1 MNKIFS
7 RYFFCPK
14 HPEHLYSTAEQ
25 NGEKCVPKQC
35 PFCNSTQ
42 EIFVTPCCHCGEL
55 FTISQISEHE
65 EKLCSLFFIHPKKPP
80 KRLLITICVDET
92 QELTVCFFTAL
103 LQAYKTNVF
112 YATLFSYNENER
124 FLQQRLNSSCFS
136 CGLKNVV
143 DEIPDWFKVDSF
155 KEYQMMFVCSPKN
168 FEQCMKIAN
177 AIKFTPKLN
186 LQERSKIIF
195 SVDEADTNFPIFNKI
210 DNVII
215 CKGSTHKKMRTL
227 TFSVLAEL
235 LRMKETD
242 ENGMYQFM
250 LNQMRTYAQSMK
262 NSAKIKTSINIIGS
276 KI

>member
-1 MNKIFS
+1 
-7 RYFFCPK
+7 
-14 HPEHLYSTAEQ
+14 
-25 NGEKCVPKQC
+25 
-35 PFCNSTQ
+35 
-42 EIFVTPCCHCGEL
+42 
-55 FTISQISEHE
+55 
-65 EKLCSLFFIHPKKPP
+65 
-80 KRLLITICVDET
+80 
-92 QELTVCFFTAL
+92 
-103 LQAYKTNVF
+103 
-112 YATLFSYNENER
+112 
-124 FLQQRLNSSCFS
+124 
-136 CGLKNVV
+136 
-143 DEIPDWFKVDSF
+143 
-155 KEYQMMFVCSPKN
+155 
-168 FEQCMKIAN
+168 MKIAN

-262 NSAKIKTSINIIGS
+262 NSAKIKTSTSSVQKS
-276 KI
+276 KKRTLEDMENLKNLPIHRYIDPPKPPARRHKK